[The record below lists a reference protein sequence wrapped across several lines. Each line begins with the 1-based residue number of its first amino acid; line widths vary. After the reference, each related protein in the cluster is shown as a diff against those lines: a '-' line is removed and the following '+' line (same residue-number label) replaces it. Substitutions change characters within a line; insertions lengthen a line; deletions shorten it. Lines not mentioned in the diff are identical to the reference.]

1 MSKELGGRFMDF
13 LKQIVIH
20 QSYVPRTC
28 LMEGRLAWL
37 IVKDGKDP
45 CAECNEDR
53 DKCEGRPKE
62 K

>member
-1 MSKELGGRFMDF
+1 MDF